1 MINISVLYFACY
13 SLSLH
18 TDKPN
23 PLPSTFSTWLLPY
36 VLGRQCRSNLH
47 I

>member
-1 MINISVLYFACY
+1 MINISVVYFASY
-13 SLSLH
+13 KHSLH
-18 TDKPN
+18 TDKLN
-23 PLPSTFSTWLLPY
+23 PLSSTFSTWLLPD